1 MSIFQLHMISNRMR
15 IERQIDAGRAEC
27 RLHAQAAKQIN
38 GRTSGQVYRTTE
50 SSLEEETDSDLD
62 MGGPEGTA
70 PPPDNDETVD
80 ETAAAQTQAI
90 KIESDDDDDDDD
102 EVDFALQRRRVASAP
117 VSPSLAR
124 QRRRQ
129 IATSLGITMDKI
141 DKGWLPAGRSRR
153 IQEQLPTI
161 DGSDEPFS
169 SARQARQNTSRRRL
183 STGQLWLGRY
193 NRAPAPDT
201 AFGSGISGD
210 EDMHSGEELN
220 SERSY
225 DKSA

>member
-1 MSIFQLHMISNRMR
+1 MR

-27 RLHAQAAKQIN
+27 RLQAQAAKQTN
-38 GRTSGQVYRTTE
+38 GKTSGQAYRTTE
-50 SSLEEETDSDLD
+50 SSLEEGSDSDLD
-62 MGGPEGTA
+62 MGGPEGSV

-80 ETAAAQTQAI
+80 EAAAAQGQAI
-90 KIESDDDDDDDD
+90 KIESDDDDE

-117 VSPSLAR
+117 VSPALAR

-153 IQEQLPTI
+153 TQDQLPTI